1 LADPDRPI
9 LLDTDVVSLLMRG
22 SLDPARS
29 GLRAYDWCVS
39 YITVGELAKGAEM
52 ARWNLRRWT
61 DLADW
66 LGHVV
71 ILPIDLRVSYVW
83 GRLAGAAQRRGRPR
97 PVNDMWIAAVALS
110 NDIPVATR
118 NIKDY
123 SDFVEHHSLD
133 LLNPQS

>member
-1 LADPDRPI
+1 LPASRAYGHSPRPMTSARTCGTRTRSSTRSSLTSGRPARPTLAEPDRPI

-29 GLRAYDWCVS
+29 GLRAYGWCVS

-66 LGHVV
+66 LGH
-71 ILPIDLRVSYVW
+71 
-83 GRLAGAAQRRGRPR
+83 
-97 PVNDMWIAAVALS
+97 
-110 NDIPVATR
+110 
-118 NIKDY
+118 
-123 SDFVEHHSLD
+123 
-133 LLNPQS
+133 

>member
-1 LADPDRPI
+1 MAEPDRPI

-22 SLDPARS
+22 SLDPAAS

-71 ILPIDLRVSYVW
+71 ILPVDYGSPTS
-83 GRLAGAAQRRGRPR
+83 GDGSPAQRSSVVDPGR
-97 PVNDMWIAAVALS
+97 
-110 NDIPVATR
+110 
-118 NIKDY
+118 
-123 SDFVEHHSLD
+123 
-133 LLNPQS
+133 